1 MACYCKVRQLL
12 VTIKFEVL
20 AQIGRLKPDIQ
31 IILQSWPKG
40 FGRHF
45 LFHMFLLVW
54 NLQLTDKTPSNR
66 LTNAPP
72 TPPPPPPIKVEFDNL
87 FKLCKRRLDSNTQH
101 CSGGRGLSLP
111 RWRFEGSSYFVP
123 PLGRDET
130 RAPLKHQR
138 WRLEGA

>member
-72 TPPPPPPIKVEFDNL
+72 TPPPPPRS
-87 FKLCKRRLDSNTQH
+87 KLSSITC
-101 CSGGRGLSLP
+101 
-111 RWRFEGSSYFVP
+111 SSYVKGVWILTPNTVQGGGGLASPDGVLRGARISFLP
-123 PLGRDET
+123 WGGM
-130 RAPLKHQR
+130 KHE
-138 WRLEGA
+138 LP